1 MKLPTYFGLVNAAAV
16 VQVDDC
22 LADYKPPT
30 TGKGS
35 G

>member
-1 MKLPTYFGLVNAAAV
+1 MKLPAYFGLVNAAAV